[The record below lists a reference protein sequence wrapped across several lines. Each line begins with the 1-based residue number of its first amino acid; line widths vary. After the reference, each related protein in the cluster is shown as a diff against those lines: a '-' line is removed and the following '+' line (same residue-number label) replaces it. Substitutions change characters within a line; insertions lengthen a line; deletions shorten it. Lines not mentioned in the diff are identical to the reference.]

1 MNNNSPIYNSRVIR
15 PYLGYLEKN
24 YPLLDIGSILEHA
37 GMTRYE
43 VEDPAHWFT
52 QRQVD
57 SFYFILV
64 ENTGNQN
71 IGREAG
77 RYLSSSDGM
86 SVTKQYTL
94 GFMSPAIIYQSIGT
108 LYNLFTQAATV
119 KAKRYG
125 SNKIEILA
133 TPRSGVNEKPYQCEN
148 RTGCFEAIPK
158 LFNGKY
164 ARVDHPSCYHRG
176 DKCCR
181 YIITWDKTPALIWKL
196 IRNYTILLSTIISL
210 ILFFIIPTIPWAFVS
225 LTCTFII
232 ALESFFSTHIEKKE
246 LIATIKTQSE
256 AAKDHL
262 DQLNTRYNNALLVQE
277 MGQASSTIIEIDA
290 LATEIM
296 KAMAKRLDFD
306 RGVILLANKEKTR
319 LLYTAGFGYSGDQ
332 NNLLQNTAFHLDN
345 PQSQGIFVKA
355 FREQKPFLIDDIL
368 KTKDNLSKRSLELAK
383 TMNVRSLICVPIIYE
398 KESLGILAVDNIKS
412 KHPLTQSE
420 VSLLLGIASQT
431 AVSIINAMSFQKL
444 QVSEEKYRTILE
456 SIEDGYFEVD
466 LAGSFTFFNE
476 STCKILGYAKDE
488 MMGMNNRQ
496 YMDDGNAKKV
506 YQTFNEVYR
515 TCKPAKSLDWKL
527 IRKDNTIRYVE
538 TLVSIIKDKDGH
550 RIGFR
555 GIARDVTDRI
565 QAEEEKK
572 RLVAQ
577 LHQAQ
582 KMEAIGTLAGGV
594 AHDLNN
600 VLSGLVSYPELL
612 LMDLPEDSPLRKPV
626 LTIQRSGERASA
638 IVQDL
643 LTLARR
649 GVAVSEVV
657 NLNNII
663 SEYLKSPEYQNTSS
677 LFPGVELVV
686 DLAPNL
692 LNIMGSPVHLSKTVM
707 NIVSNAAEAMPQG
720 GVIRISTSNRYLDR
734 PIQGYDHIEEG
745 DYIILAVSDTGIGI
759 SPEDVDRIFEP
770 FYTKKVMGRS
780 GTGLGMA
787 VVWGTVKD
795 HKGYIDI
802 ESALGKGTTFTLYF
816 PVTRKILFKAKRLK
830 SMDRVMG
837 KGESVLVVD
846 DISDQR
852 DIASEMLEKL
862 GYAVSSVSSGEK
874 AVDYMKTH
882 SADLLVLDM
891 IMDPGIDGLETY
903 KQIIKL
909 HPRQKAIIASGFS
922 ETELVKE
929 AQRLG
934 AGVYVRKPYTIEQIG
949 MAAQKELHGLKESKF
964 L

>member
-1 MNNNSPIYNSRVIR
+1 MNDDSPIYNSRIIR
-15 PYLGYLEKN
+15 PFLGYLEKN
-24 YPLLDIGSILEHA
+24 YSLLDMDSILGYA

-57 SFYFILV
+57 SFYYIIV
-64 ENTGNQN
+64 EKTGNQN
-71 IGREAG
+71 IGREVG
-77 RYLSSSDGM
+77 RYLSSSEGIG
-86 SVTKQYTL
+86 VTKQYGL
-94 GFMSPAIIYQSIGT
+94 GFMSPAIIYLSMGK
-108 LYNLFTQAATV
+108 LYNLFTQANTIQ
-119 KAKRYG
+119 AKKLG
-125 SNKIEILA
+125 ANKIEIVA
-133 TPRSGVNEKPYQCEN
+133 TPKPGVNEKPYQCEN
-148 RTGCFEAIPK
+148 RTGSFEAVPK
-158 LFNGKY
+158 LFHGKY
-164 ARVDHPSCYHRG
+164 ARIEHPSCYHRG
-176 DKCCR
+176 NKSCR

-196 IRNYTILLSTIISL
+196 IRNYALILSAIISL
-210 ILFFIIPTIPWAFVS
+210 IVYFILPIISWAMVTFTCAFIISLVS
-225 LTCTFII
+225 IY
-232 ALESFFSTHIEKKE
+232 AAHIEKKE
-246 LIATIKTQSE
+246 LISTIKTQSE
-256 AAKDHL
+256 AAEGHL
-262 DQLNTRYNNALLVQE
+262 DELNIRYNNALLIRE
-277 MGQASSTIIEIDA
+277 MGQASSSITEIGA
-290 LATEIM
+290 LATALMET
-296 KAMAKRLDFD
+296 MAKRLDFD
-306 RGVILLANKEKTR
+306 RGLIMLANDDKTR
-319 LLYTAGFGYSGDQ
+319 LLYTAGFGYSEDEKD
-332 NNLLQNTAFHLDN
+332 LLQNTAFHLDN

-355 FREQKPFLIDDIL
+355 FREQKPLLIDDIL
-368 KTKDNLSKRSLELAK
+368 KSKDTLSKRSLELAK
-383 TMNVRSLICVPIIYE
+383 KMNVRSLICVPIIYE
-398 KESLGILAVDNIKS
+398 KESLGMLAVDNIMS
-412 KHPLTQSE
+412 KRPLTQSD
-420 VSLLLGIASQT
+420 VSLLLGMASQT
-431 AVSIINAMSFQKL
+431 GVSIINAMSFQKL
-444 QVSEEKYRTILE
+444 QESEEKYRTILE

-466 LAGSFTFFNE
+466 LAGNFTFFNE
-476 STCKILGYAKDE
+476 STSKILGYSKDE
-488 MMGMNNRQ
+488 MMGMNNRH
-496 YMDDGNAKKV
+496 YMDEETARKV
-506 YQTFNEVYR
+506 FKAFNDVYH
-515 TCKPAKSLDWKL
+515 TGKPAKSLDWKL
-527 IRKDNTIRYVE
+527 IRKDNTQRYVE
-538 TLVSIIKDKDGH
+538 TLVSIIKDKDGR

-565 QAEEEKK
+565 QAREEKK

-663 SEYLKSPEYQNTSS
+663 SEYLKSPEYQNTRS
-677 LFPGVELVV
+677 LFPGVELEI

-692 LNIMGSPVHLSKTVM
+692 LNIMGSPIHLSKTVM
-707 NIVSNAAEAMPQG
+707 NIVSNAAEAMPHG

-734 PIQGYDHIEEG
+734 PIQGYDAIEEG
-745 DYIILAVSDTGIGI
+745 DYVTFAVSDNGTGI
-759 SPEDVDRIFEP
+759 SPKDIDRIFEP

-802 ESALGKGTTFTLYF
+802 ESSLGKGTTFTLYF
-816 PVTRKILFKAKRLK
+816 PVTRKLLFKTKRLK
-830 SMDRVMG
+830 SIEHFMG

-846 DISDQR
+846 DVADQR
-852 DIASEMLEKL
+852 EIASEMLEKL
-862 GYAVSSVSSGEK
+862 GYSVRSVSSGEK
-874 AVDYMKTH
+874 AVDYMKNH

-891 IMDPGIDGLETY
+891 IMDPGMDGLETY
-903 KQIIKL
+903 KHILKH
-909 HPRQKAIIASGFS
+909 HPEQKAIIASGFS

-934 AGVYVRKPYTIEQIG
+934 AGVYVKKPYTIEQIG
-949 MAAQKELHGLKESKF
+949 MAAHRELHGLKESE
-964 L
+964 LL